1 MRRLILVM
9 ASKSSAAML
18 MRTMDVSKFTR
29 RLLRGVLA
37 RVRPLIASVW
47 LLVFGLVGAV
57 TLPAA
62 VRPPNVLFIVADDL
76 RVELGAYG
84 DTEVISPHLDALAA
98 RGVLFNRAYC
108 QQAVCNPSRASV
120 LTGRRPDSIQVWDLV
135 TRFRETSPD
144 VVTLPEHFRKN
155 GYVTRGVGKIF
166 HNEVKVDPKRVPM
179 SDPASWSSPTTY
191 ASGAHWQDWVVPGDP
206 SGPKQKGDAVQA
218 LDVPDDAYFDG
229 RIAAEACHA
238 LRTLKQQEAP
248 FFLAVGFWKPHLPF
262 NAPKRYWD
270 LYDRSRLAPP
280 RDPDWPKGAPDL
292 ARHPSRELRGYGGIP
307 KSGPLTDAQVME
319 LRHGYYAGITFL
331 DAMVGR
337 VLAELEEQGLAEN
350 TIVVFWSDHGF
361 HLGDRDLWAKT
372 SNYELDARVPL
383 IVAAPGR
390 MQAGRK
396 SDAIV
401 ELLDLY
407 PTLVD
412 LAGLPAAAGL
422 EGISFAPVLA
432 DPELPGKSVAL
443 TQHPHPFYAGR
454 WTTMGY
460 AVRSERYR
468 YIEWRSRE
476 TGEVVARELYDHRR
490 DPGET
495 INRSA
500 EPGYGDVTSELA
512 LLAQRHHKLDTMT
525 LSRVL
530 LPAWNPKA
538 SR

>member
-1 MRRLILVM
+1 
-9 ASKSSAAML
+9 
-18 MRTMDVSKFTR
+18 MDVGKFT
-29 RLLRGVLA
+29 LRALVGVGATL
-37 RVRPLIASVW
+37 RSLIASGRFMA
-47 LLVFGLVGAV
+47 LGLIGAV
-57 TLPAA
+57 ALSATD
-62 VRPPNVLFIVADDL
+62 RRPNVLFIVADDL

-120 LTGRRPDSIQVWDLV
+120 LTGRRPDSIKVWDLAA
-135 TRFRETSPD
+135 RFRETSPD

-155 GYVTRGVGKIF
+155 GYITRAVGKIF
-166 HNEVKVDPKRVPM
+166 HNEVRVDPKRVPM
-179 SDPASWSSPTTY
+179 SDPASWSSPPTH

-206 SGPKQKGDAVQA
+206 AGPKQKGDAVQA
-218 LDVPDDAYFDG
+218 LDVPDEAYFDG
-229 RIAAEACHA
+229 QIATEACDA
-238 LRTLKQQEAP
+238 LRTLKQQDAP

-262 NAPKRYWD
+262 NAPKKYWD
-270 LYDRSRLAPP
+270 RYDRSRLAPP
-280 RDPDWPKGAPDL
+280 RDPQWPKGAPEL
-292 ARHPSRELRGYGGIP
+292 ARHPSHELRGYGGIP
-307 KSGPLTDAQVME
+307 KTGPLTDAQVME

-337 VLAELEEQGLAEN
+337 VLDELEKQGLAGN

-361 HLGDRDLWAKT
+361 HLGERDLWAKT

-383 IVAAPGR
+383 IVAAPER

-396 SDAIV
+396 TDAIV

-422 EGISFAPVLA
+422 EGRSFAPVLA

-443 TQHPHPFYAGR
+443 TQHPHPFYGGR
-454 WTTMGY
+454 WTAMGY

-476 TGEVVARELYDHRR
+476 SGEVIARELYDHRR

-495 INRSA
+495 INCSD
-500 EPGYGDVTSELA
+500 EPGYAEVASEMA
-512 LLAQRHHKLDTMT
+512 LLTRRHHKLDTAFWR
-525 LSRVL
+525 SEL
-530 LPAWNPKA
+530 LPAWNPSA
-538 SR
+538 LR